1 MRRSRR
7 SANAD
12 IVRSSI
18 PTVSVVVP
26 TRNRRR
32 LLALTL
38 RSVLAQVGVDL
49 EVIVVDEASTDD
61 TVEWLTTV
69 ADERIR
75 LVRHATP
82 QRVATARNHG
92 AAHAHAD
99 WLAFVDD
106 DDLWAPDKLS
116 EQLRAA
122 QACRADWVYTGCVN
136 IAERCRIVYG
146 RPPLT
151 AEELMKALPHYNA
164 VPGGG
169 SNVVVRRT
177 VWEKAGPFDTRLLNT
192 EDWEM
197 WIRLAKLGPPACVPR
212 PLLAYRVHT
221 SNSSLDV
228 AEIVRGTKL
237 IEQMHNTNADWGNL
251 HRYMA
256 ESCLRKGQRGAAVR
270 QFVAAAMRGH
280 LRETASDIGI
290 ILRRKMRRLTDTPE
304 ASAAADPG
312 PADPWI
318 TEAAAW
324 LTQLTESED
333 TLHQAVLET
342 DGWGR

>member
-1 MRRSRR
+1 
-7 SANAD
+7 
-12 IVRSSI
+12 
-18 PTVSVVVP
+18 VP

-38 RSVLAQVGVDL
+38 RSVLAQAGVDF

-75 LVRHATP
+75 VVRHATP
-82 QRVATARNHG
+82 QGVATARNHG
-92 AAHAHAD
+92 AAQAHAE

-106 DDLWAPDKLS
+106 DDLWAPDKLR
-116 EQLRAA
+116 EQLQAA
-122 QACRADWVYTGCVN
+122 EACGADWVYTGSVN

-146 RPPLT
+146 RPPL
-151 AEELMKALPHYNA
+151 AADELMRALPHYNA

-177 VWEKAGPFDTRLLNT
+177 VWEAAGPFDTRLRNT

-212 PLLAYRVHT
+212 PLLAYRVHG

-228 AEIVRGTKL
+228 AEIVRGTRL
-237 IEQMHNTNADWGNL
+237 IEQIHHTHADWGNL

-270 QFVAAAMRGH
+270 QFAAAAMRGQ

-290 ILRRKMRRLTDTPE
+290 ILRRKMRRLTDSPE
-304 ASAAADPG
+304 VSAAADRG

-318 TEAAAW
+318 AEAAAW
-324 LTQLTESED
+324 LAHFSECD
-333 TLHQAVLET
+333 DVVHHAVLET
-342 DGWGR
+342 DGSGI

>member
-1 MRRSRR
+1 MRPST
-7 SANAD
+7 
-12 IVRSSI
+12 
-18 PTVSVVVP
+18 PTVSVIVP
-26 TRNRRR
+26 TRNRRT
-32 LLALTL
+32 LLTLTL

-61 TVEWLTTV
+61 TVEWLTAL
-69 ADERIR
+69 ADERVVI
-75 LVRHATP
+75 VRHATP
-82 QRVATARNHG
+82 QGVATARNHG

-99 WLAFVDD
+99 WVAFVDD

-116 EQLRAA
+116 EQLRVAE
-122 QACRADWVYTGCVN
+122 ACRADWVYTGAVN

-146 RPPLT
+146 HPPLT

-169 SNVVVRRT
+169 SNVVVRRKM
-177 VWEKAGPFDTRLLNT
+177 WEEAGPFDTRLLNT

-212 PLLAYRVHT
+212 PLVAYRIHGA
-221 SNSSLDV
+221 NSSLDV
-228 AEIVRGTKL
+228 AEIVRGTRL
-237 IEQMHNTNADWGNL
+237 IERVHNTNADWGQL

-270 QFVAAAMRGH
+270 QFVAAAMHGH
-280 LRETASDIGI
+280 LREAASDIRN
-290 ILRRKMRRLTDTPE
+290 ILRGKMRRLTGTPE
-304 ASAAADPG
+304 VSAAAEGG

-318 TEAAAW
+318 TEAAGW
-324 LTQLTESED
+324 LSHLQEYED
-333 TLHQAVLET
+333 TMSIREPN
-342 DGWGR
+342 GWSR

>member
-1 MRRSRR
+1 
-7 SANAD
+7 
-12 IVRSSI
+12 
-18 PTVSVVVP
+18 
-26 TRNRRR
+26 

-38 RSVLAQVGVDL
+38 RSVLAQVGVEL

-61 TVEWLTTV
+61 TVQWVTALAE
-69 ADERIR
+69 ERVR

-82 QRVATARNHG
+82 QGVATARNHG
-92 AAHAHAD
+92 AAQGRAD

-122 QACRADWVYTGCVN
+122 EASRADWVYTGAVN

-169 SNVVVRRT
+169 SNVVVRRKM
-177 VWEKAGPFDTRLLNT
+177 WEEAGPFDTRLLNT

-197 WIRLAKLGPPACVPR
+197 WIRLAKLGPAACVPR
-212 PLLAYRVHT
+212 PLVAYRVHG

-228 AEIVRGTKL
+228 AEIVRGTRL
-237 IEQMHNTNADWGNL
+237 IERVHNTTADWGNL

-256 ESCLRKGQRGAAVR
+256 ESYLRKGQRGAAVR

-280 LRETASDIGI
+280 LRETASDIRI
-290 ILRRKMRRLTDTPE
+290 ILRRKMRRLTGTPGVSAE
-304 ASAAADPG
+304 AEG
-312 PADPWI
+312 EPADPWLS
-318 TEAAAW
+318 EAAAW
-324 LTQLTESED
+324 LSHLQEYED
-333 TLHQAVLET
+333 TMPIHEAG
-342 DGWGR
+342 GWPT

>member
-1 MRRSRR
+1 M
-7 SANAD
+7 
-12 IVRSSI
+12 RSST

-26 TRNRRR
+26 TRNRRT
-32 LLALTL
+32 LLAQTL

-61 TVEWLTTV
+61 TVQWLTAL
-69 ADERIR
+69 ADRR
-75 LVRHATP
+75 VVVVRHATP
-82 QRVATARNHG
+82 QGVASARNDG
-92 AAHAHAD
+92 AAQARAD

-106 DDLWAPDKLS
+106 DDLWAPDKLR
-116 EQLRAA
+116 EQLRAGK
-122 QACRADWVYTGCVN
+122 ACRADWVYTGAVN

-169 SNVVVRRT
+169 SNVVVRREM
-177 VWEKAGPFDTRLLNT
+177 WEEAGPFDTRLLNT

-212 PLLAYRVHT
+212 PLVAYRVHGT
-221 SNSSLDV
+221 NSSLNV
-228 AEIVRGTKL
+228 AEIVRGTRL
-237 IEQMHNTNADWGNL
+237 IERVHNTTADWGNL

-256 ESCLRKGQRGAAVR
+256 ESYLRKGQRGAAVR

-290 ILRRKMRRLTDTPE
+290 ILRRKMRRLTDMPE
-304 ASAAADPG
+304 VPVAAEGGAADP
-312 PADPWI
+312 WL
-318 TEAAAW
+318 TEAATW
-324 LTQLTESED
+324 LRHFQEYED
-333 TLHQAVLET
+333 TIPIREAVE
-342 DGWGR
+342 WPR